1 MILVNWI
8 ESEAI
13 VRPNLMID
21 VSELRID
28 YDDFCAVRDVS
39 LNVGAGEVCGLI
51 GPNGAGKT
59 SIMRAIVGLLEPTY
73 GTIRVAGIDAREF
86 PDEAQNAIGFMPDF
100 APVYEDLK
108 CWEFLDVFAAAYK
121 IPKSI
126 RKRRV
131 DEELARVSLTDKR
144 GVPAGTLSRGMR
156 QRLTLAKTLLPEPKV
171 LLLDEPAS
179 GLDPNARIELKQ
191 IIRSLAAQGN
201 SVLVSSH
208 ILSEMSEFCT
218 SVAIMEKGRMVV
230 HGSIAEVQ
238 ARFAEGTDLH
248 VRVTDNAEAAAN
260 WLRGF
265 DGVTFVNPEPDPRS
279 MLVRYART
287 DDESLAGLLSGL
299 CGSGFRVV
307 SFAPRR
313 EGLEELFLKV
323 GAKEVS

>member
-1 MILVNWI
+1 MI
-8 ESEAI
+8 E
-13 VRPNLMID
+13 

-28 YDDFCAVRDVS
+28 YDDFCAVREVS
-39 LNVGAGEVCGLI
+39 LKVDPGEVCGLI

-73 GTIRVAGIDAREF
+73 GTIRISGIDAREN
-86 PDEAQNAIGFMPDF
+86 PDDAQKVIGFMPDF

-126 RKRRV
+126 RARRV
-131 DEELARVSLTDKR
+131 DEELARVSLTEKR
-144 GVPAGTLSRGMR
+144 DVPAGTLSRGMR
-156 QRLTLAKTLLPEPKV
+156 QRLTLAKTLLPDPQV

-191 IIRSLAAQGN
+191 IIRSLSAQGK

-230 HGSIAEVQ
+230 HGTIAEVQ

-248 VRVTDNAEAAAN
+248 IRVLDRADDVAS
-260 WLRGF
+260 WLESYE
-265 DGVTFVNPEPDPRS
+265 GVALVTPETDPRS
-279 MLVRYART
+279 LHVKLTST
-287 DDESLAGLLSGL
+287 DDADVADLLQRM
-299 CGSGFRVV
+299 CNSGFRVI

-313 EGLEELFLKV
+313 EGLEDLFLKV
-323 GAKEVS
+323 GAREVS

>member
-1 MILVNWI
+1 MI
-8 ESEAI
+8 E
-13 VRPNLMID
+13 

-28 YDDFCAVRDVS
+28 YDDFCAVREVS
-39 LNVGAGEVCGLI
+39 LKVDPGEVCGLI

-73 GTIRVAGIDAREF
+73 GTIRIGGIDAREN
-86 PDEAQNAIGFMPDF
+86 PDDAQKVIGFMPDF

-126 RKRRV
+126 RARRV
-131 DEELARVSLTDKR
+131 DEELARVSLTEKR
-144 GVPAGTLSRGMR
+144 DVPAGTLSRGMR
-156 QRLTLAKTLLPEPKV
+156 QRLTLAKTLLPDPQV

-191 IIRSLAAQGN
+191 IIRSLSAMGK

-230 HGSIAEVQ
+230 HGTIAEVQ

-248 VRVTDNAEAAAN
+248 IRVLDRADEIAS
-260 WLRGF
+260 WLASYE
-265 DGVTFVNPEPDPRS
+265 GVTLVTPETDPRNMHVKLS
-279 MLVRYART
+279 ST
-287 DDESLAGLLSGL
+287 EDEAVADLLQGL
-299 CGSGFRVV
+299 CNSGFRVI

-313 EGLEELFLKV
+313 EGLEDLFLKV
-323 GAKEVS
+323 GAREVS

>member
-1 MILVNWI
+1 
-8 ESEAI
+8 
-13 VRPNLMID
+13 MID

-39 LNVGAGEVCGLI
+39 LKVDAGEVCGLI

-73 GTIRVAGIDAREF
+73 GSIRIAGIDAREQ
-86 PDEAQNAIGFMPDF
+86 PDEAQKTIGFMPDF

-126 RKRRV
+126 RARRV
-131 DEELARVSLTDKR
+131 DEELARVSLTEKR
-144 GVPAGTLSRGMR
+144 DVPAGTLSRGMR
-156 QRLTLAKTLLPEPKV
+156 QRLTLAKTLLPDPKV

-191 IIRSLAAQGN
+191 IIRVLAAEGK

-218 SVAIMEKGRMVV
+218 SVAIMEKGRMIV
-230 HGSIAEVQ
+230 HGTIAEVQ
-238 ARFAEGTDLH
+238 AKFAEGTELRIQVLDRGVEL
-248 VRVTDNAEAAAN
+248 AS
-260 WLRGF
+260 WLGRHE
-265 DGVTFVNPEPDPRS
+265 GVTLVTPETDTRS
-279 MLVRYART
+279 VHVKLASTEDSDVA
-287 DDESLAGLLSGL
+287 DLLAGL
-299 CGSGFRVV
+299 CAAGFRVV

-313 EGLEELFLKV
+313 VGLEDLFLKV
-323 GAKEVS
+323 GAREVS